1 MRLYPGMNIFLVGF
15 SWELSYITSHGSV
28 VILNPHNFARYKKIK
43 LLDLLESIK
52 EILRFEQ
59 WFFAAREAVDTIP
72 ATGANNNI
80 LIPRK
85 MLILGS
91 KEKRILYLRFINTLI
106 LINSGT
112 CALLNALDLPSDKL
126 FVNWVNWLNKN
137 NLKGFVGELGGAVN
151 RGFISYLKKKK
162 KIHLISLDELGGL
175 LDPEQMSRLSTQLS
189 AQWTQCGGPRF
200 KGPTCCLVGKCIQI
214 SQWYN
219 QCQ

>member
-1 MRLYPGMNIFLVGF
+1 
-15 SWELSYITSHGSV
+15 
-28 VILNPHNFARYKKIK
+28 VIWKT
-43 LLDLLESIK
+43 
-52 EILRFEQ
+52 EQ

-85 MLILGS
+85 MLILGLIHGTNHIMVRQMLRRLFRYFSS

-151 RGFISYLKKKK
+151 RGCKACIWRSHFLLKKKK

-175 LDPEQMSRLSTQLS
+175 LDP
-189 AQWTQCGGPRF
+189 GGVNYMFSIKP
-200 KGPTCCLVGKCIQI
+200 KGNSFPQNKCQG
-214 SQWYN
+214 
-219 QCQ
+219 

>member
-1 MRLYPGMNIFLVGF
+1 
-15 SWELSYITSHGSV
+15 
-28 VILNPHNFARYKKIK
+28 VIWKT
-43 LLDLLESIK
+43 
-52 EILRFEQ
+52 EQ

-85 MLILGS
+85 MLILGLIHGTNHIMVRQMLRRLFRYFSS

-151 RGFISYLKKKK
+151 RGCKACIWRSHFLLKKKK
-162 KIHLISLDELGGL
+162 KNSSHIVG
-175 LDPEQMSRLSTQLS
+175 
-189 AQWTQCGGPRF
+189 WTWWAAGPWW
-200 KGPTCCLVGKCIQI
+200 G
-214 SQWYN
+214 
-219 QCQ
+219 